1 MRWKKYNPKLYQ
13 PNRHVIP
20 LYRFV
25 ALTVDILMAV
35 MVKYGYESRHVRAIN
50 GRRIQ
55 YKAGVPEMAES
66 KTIFDTDRLIPTYF
80 KLSLPV
86 VFSMVITLIYNLADT
101 YFIAKT
107 NDAMLVA
114 GVSLCAPL
122 FTALMAVGNI
132 YGQGGSSLIS
142 RLLGAGDRDSVRR
155 VSAFCFYV
163 SIVTGA
169 VIAVPMLLLRRPMLG
184 LLGASSETYRYAES
198 YYVVIVGGAPL
209 VILNFIHTNLIRSEG
224 MSTLSMVGT
233 VSGSLLNIILD
244 PIFISVLGWGARGA
258 ALATVLGYTL
268 TDVLCLI
275 FVRRRSAALSVDVR
289 KARVDGGELKQIL
302 SVGFTAAITNLASS
316 VCVVVMNQF
325 LLPYGDEKIAALGIA
340 LRVTMIV
347 QLILVGFSFGGVPL
361 FGFLYG
367 AREREKLRR
376 LLRFCTLFLCG
387 LALAESLAVFLLATP
402 LMKVFIDNAAIIADG
417 TVMLR
422 WHIAGMVFCAV
433 VLLYTCLFQASGK
446 APQALMMSLSR
457 QGVLFMAVFLIATAA
472 AGYQGFLAAQLIADV
487 LSAVLALLLYRR
499 MYCHDG
505 LPTR

>member
-1 MRWKKYNPKLYQ
+1 MDEKR
-13 PNRHVIP
+13 
-20 LYRFV
+20 
-25 ALTVDILMAV
+25 
-35 MVKYGYESRHVRAIN
+35 
-50 GRRIQ
+50 
-55 YKAGVPEMAES
+55 
-66 KTIFDTDRLIPTYF
+66 IFDTERLIPTYF
-80 KLSLPV
+80 RLALPV

-142 RLLGAGDRDSVRR
+142 RLLGADDRDSVLR
-155 VSAFCFYV
+155 VSSFCFYL

-169 VIAVPMLLLRRPMLG
+169 VIAVPMLLLRRSMLD
-184 LLGASSETYRYAES
+184 LLGASTETFRHAES
-198 YYVVIVGGAPL
+198 YYTVIVGGAPL
-209 VILNFIHTNLIRSEG
+209 VILSFIHTNLMRSEG
-224 MSTLSMVGT
+224 MSNLSMTAT

-244 PIFISVLGWGARGA
+244 PVFISVLGWGAWGA
-258 ALATVLGYTL
+258 ALATVLGYVL

-275 FVRRRSAALSVDVR
+275 FVRRRSAVLSMDAR
-289 KARVDGGELKQIL
+289 KAHVDSGELRQIF
-302 SVGFTAAITNLASS
+302 SVGITAALTNLASS

-325 LLPYGDEKIAALGIA
+325 LLPYGDEKIAALGIV
-340 LRVTMIV
+340 LKVTMVV

-367 AREREKLRR
+367 AKEQDKLSR

-402 LMKVFIDNAAIIADG
+402 VMRVFIDNASIISDG
-417 TVMLR
+417 AVMLR
-422 WHIAGMVFCAV
+422 WQIAGMVFCAV

-446 APQALMMSLSR
+446 ALQALVMSLSR
-457 QGVLFMAVFLIATAA
+457 QGIVFMLVFLAATAV
-472 AGYQGFLAAQLIADV
+472 AGYRGFLAAQLIAEV
-487 LSAVLALLLYRR
+487 LSAALALALYRR
-499 MYCHDG
+499 SF
-505 LPTR
+505 